1 MLSSALVGV
10 GGNDDGSNDKGS
22 SSFALPPRIL
32 LLALYLMFTLS
43 AFWILDSI
51 KEPTLALLVP
61 DRDLGKHQ
69 PRAKMV
75 SFVVVVLLAFVME
88 LVVRDGRRRRR
99 RRRTIDHEQRP
110 NNLRGG
116 RRRHRTTRRDD
127 GRALIDERNAALEKS
142 WQDRNLPSCMQ
153 SNDEE
158 EEDNDDGG
166 WRNMGIK
173 RRWHELRQWHWRSTT
188 MSDDDDYHDD
198 DDGDDTII
206 AETSSSTSSSSSS
219 KISITA
225 FYFVGAI
232 YMKAFIAVALILR
245 HYYPSMSQLSSSSSS
260 SSSSWYY
267 TALGYLFFALVESY
281 GSVSITLF
289 WSFANSHL
297 TLEAAERYY
306 GSTVALAQAGA
317 IGGSTLVAVLGRRT
331 SSTMTTTNTPMMIDE
346 VTTTTTT
353 DDIVGFATT
362 SHYERVSV
370 IGTYG
375 SDTIDSDSLERGGG
389 VRDGKNS
396 DATPTLIF
404 LACGCIFAGMAIM
417 VLYARLFARPM
428 MSQQQQQQQSSL
440 NYNRIMDHSNEINVV
455 EVNDSSD
462 IINKCIDREVDD
474 RPLVVDCQ
482 PPPKHDDYQE
492 DDGEYVNERNSY
504 INSNSSIN
512 NSSSSSSSRI
522 FADLLGGVYM
532 IYQYEY
538 LQLVLAVS
546 VLYEIALT
554 CMHYEMNLLGLD
566 RFGVGEVDNASIL
579 VEHGP
584 SNNTDN
590 GDDDGGGITFIQ
602 FLGWYG
608 QTVNILS
615 LFLSFYAFPRL
626 IQNYGLSSTIR
637 IFPTVLLLVTIF
649 AFILFPKNLYFLF
662 ISLSICKA
670 LTYSIHD
677 PAEEVLYMPTSDD
690 AKFRAKFWIDVVGQ
704 RIAKAIG
711 SAINNYAGSVEEIV
725 KYGSLPSI
733 VSALALWLVCYQ
745 VGNQFDTLIK
755 SGEVVGL
762 SYNDDDDDD
771 GEVKE
776 QSDDMELSEID
787 LGENNS

>member
-1 MLSSALVGV
+1 M
-10 GGNDDGSNDKGS
+10 
-22 SSFALPPRIL
+22 
-32 LLALYLMFTLS
+32 
-43 AFWILDSI
+43 
-51 KEPTLALLVP
+51 
-61 DRDLGKHQ
+61 
-69 PRAKMV
+69 
-75 SFVVVVLLAFVME
+75 
-88 LVVRDGRRRRR
+88 
-99 RRRTIDHEQRP
+99 
-110 NNLRGG
+110 
-116 RRRHRTTRRDD
+116 
-127 GRALIDERNAALEKS
+127 
-142 WQDRNLPSCMQ
+142 
-153 SNDEE
+153 
-158 EEDNDDGG
+158 
-166 WRNMGIK
+166 
-173 RRWHELRQWHWRSTT
+173 
-188 MSDDDDYHDD
+188 
-198 DDGDDTII
+198 
-206 AETSSSTSSSSSS
+206 
-219 KISITA
+219 
-225 FYFVGAI
+225 
-232 YMKAFIAVALILR
+232 
-245 HYYPSMSQLSSSSSS
+245 
-260 SSSSWYY
+260 
-267 TALGYLFFALVESY
+267 
-281 GSVSITLF
+281 
-289 WSFANSHL
+289 
-297 TLEAAERYY
+297 
-306 GSTVALAQAGA
+306 
-317 IGGSTLVAVLGRRT
+317 
-331 SSTMTTTNTPMMIDE
+331 
-346 VTTTTTT
+346 
-353 DDIVGFATT
+353 
-362 SHYERVSV
+362 
-370 IGTYG
+370 
-375 SDTIDSDSLERGGG
+375 
-389 VRDGKNS
+389 
-396 DATPTLIF
+396 
-404 LACGCIFAGMAIM
+404 
-417 VLYARLFARPM
+417 
-428 MSQQQQQQQSSL
+428 
-440 NYNRIMDHSNEINVV
+440 
-455 EVNDSSD
+455 
-462 IINKCIDREVDD
+462 
-474 RPLVVDCQ
+474 VDCQ
-482 PPPKHDDYQE
+482 PPPKHDDYKE
-492 DDGEYVNERNSY
+492 DDGEHNVNERNSY

-512 NSSSSSSSRI
+512 NSSSSSSSSI

-566 RFGVGEVDNASIL
+566 RFGVGEVDNVSISR
-579 VEHGP
+579 EHGP
-584 SNNTDN
+584 SNNTTDN
-590 GDDDGGGITFIQ
+590 GDDDDGGGITYIQ

-762 SYNDDDDDD
+762 SNNDDDDDD